1 MFRRIFGHTLLVL
14 AAFCGGVVST
24 QWANATDDS
33 AGPYAMLRQL
43 ARVLVLVEN
52 EYVDVVDRTRLT
64 EGAIKGLVSELDP
77 HSSYMPP
84 RAFDALQ
91 GDTEGEFGG
100 IGVEV
105 DFRSDEVV
113 VIATIEGSP
122 AARSGIRAGDVIVAI
137 DRLNVR
143 GKSADELVE
152 RMRGPAG
159 SPVQVGIRR
168 GGEDKIRNFA
178 LQREVITVAS
188 IMAQSLVDD
197 IAYVRIKQFQRGT
210 HTELLEA
217 LGRLREP
224 SAPNGVILDLR
235 NNPGG
240 LVKEAVAV
248 ADELLD
254 SGGIYSTRR
263 RGEVIDLVDA
273 RRGGALTK
281 TPVVVLINEYS
292 ASASELLAGALK
304 DNKRATLVGAPTF
317 GKGSVQSIIELPERA
332 GLRLTTMR
340 YYTPNGHAIQARGIR
355 PDVLVQAAYVDD
367 DSFGV
372 LKESDLENHL
382 PAEGPTR
389 PAERPP
395 PKPPAAG
402 APAEPGTEQTHLGV
416 ARTIPRDPTGGP
428 DFALSIG
435 FQILRG
441 VLTAPKR

>member
-1 MFRRIFGHTLLVL
+1 MFRRMIGLFLLAA
-14 AAFCGGVVST
+14 AAFCGGALSA
-24 QWANATDDS
+24 QIAAATDEN
-33 AGPYAMLRQL
+33 AAPYAMLRQL

-64 EGAIKGLVSELDP
+64 EGAIKGLVAELDP

-105 DFRSDEVV
+105 DFRSDEIV
-113 VIATIEGSP
+113 VIAAIDGSP
-122 AARSGIRAGDVIVAI
+122 AARAGIRAGDVIVAI

-143 GKSADELVE
+143 GKPADELVE

-159 SPVQVGIRR
+159 TSVQVGIRR
-168 GGEDKIRNFA
+168 GNEDKILNFA
-178 LQREVITVAS
+178 LRREVITVAS
-188 IMAQSLVDD
+188 VTSQALVDG

-210 HTELLEA
+210 HTELLA
-217 LGRLREP
+217 AIGHLRDTAAP
-224 SAPNGVILDLR
+224 SGVILDLR

-254 SGGIYSTRR
+254 SGGVYSTRR
-263 RGEVIDLVDA
+263 RGQVVDQVNA
-273 RRGGALTK
+273 HKGGALLG
-281 TPVVVLINEYS
+281 TPVVVLVNEYS
-292 ASASELLAGALK
+292 ASASELLAGALQ
-304 DNKRATLVGAPTF
+304 DNKRATVVGGPTF
-317 GKGSVQSIIELPERA
+317 GKGSVQSIIELPDRA

-340 YYTPNGHAIQARGIR
+340 YYTPNGQAIQARGIR

-367 DSFGV
+367 ASFGV

-382 PAEGPTR
+382 PAEGPARATT
-389 PAERPP
+389 AETA
-395 PKPPAAG
+395 PKSAAKN
-402 APAEPGTEQTHLGV
+402 EPGAEQTYLGV
-416 ARTIPRDPTGGP
+416 ARTIPKDPTGGP

-441 VLTAPKR
+441 VLTNAKR